1 MCAEQYMTTQDEYS
15 QDTKLHITPTN
26 SIEQK
31 TLINPYESHAPE
43 NTLGDNPLV
52 SGSTNICYVG
62 VCTT

>member
-1 MCAEQYMTTQDEYS
+1 MTTQDEYS

-52 SGSTNICYVG
+52 SGSTNIYYVG
-62 VCTT
+62 VCTTHK